1 MDSLKAMIE
10 IMKRKDFGKMTEENK
25 VLLNR
30 INKYA
35 ENVLGDI
42 DPQKVPVSMQLEKLK
57 PIMQEIA
64 DEKKMSLEDVFILY
78 MDIQSEASVA
88 SDQKLQD
95 QLKDLNM
102 GGDMPLLYRD

>member
-1 MDSLKAMIE
+1 
-10 IMKRKDFGKMTEENK
+10 MTDENK
-25 VLLNR
+25 KILNR

-35 ENVLGDI
+35 EEVLGEI
-42 DPQKVPVSMQLEKLK
+42 DPQKVPVSLQLEKLK
-57 PIMQEIA
+57 PVMEEIA
-64 DEKKMSLEDVFILY
+64 KEKNMSLTDVFILY

-102 GGDMPLLYRD
+102 GGEMPLLYRD